1 MFQKQLA
8 IAFFLILAFVSAS
21 FQYYG
26 MVPVFAQSENFT
38 LSEAKIKKMD
48 KALSAKMSSTNDII
62 QDGSKGAMGVAILSD
77 KGFESVIASTTHGG
91 VLDSIQQDNAS
102 DPVWHNHFVK
112 LVANN
117 SSKCGNNPQVE
128 ELTFQSPGSVSING
142 TSLQMAEVPQTFNA
156 TGSLSNSSLVFES
169 GSEIDKVVTFNL
181 EPQFDSQNNIEV
193 VCVTN
198 IQPVGNL
205 TME

>member
-1 MFQKQLA
+1 MSKKQLA
-8 IAFFLILAFVSAS
+8 IALFLTLTFASGS
-21 FQYYG
+21 FQYYDT
-26 MVPVFAQSENFT
+26 VPVFAQSENFT

-48 KALSAKMSSTNDII
+48 KGLNANMSSINDII
-62 QDGSKGAMGVAILSD
+62 QDGSKGAMGVAIISD
-77 KGFESVIASTTHGG
+77 RGFGSVIASTTHGG

-102 DPVWHNHFVK
+102 DPIWHNHFVK
-112 LVANN
+112 LVVNN

-128 ELTFQSPGSVSING
+128 ELTFESPGSVSIDD

-169 GSEIDKVVTFNL
+169 GGEIDKVVTFKL
-181 EPQFDSQNNIEV
+181 EPQFGSQNNIES

-205 TME
+205 TIE

>member
-8 IAFFLILAFVSAS
+8 IAFFLILVFVSGS
-21 FQYYG
+21 FQYYS

-193 VCVTN
+193 VCITN

>member
-1 MFQKQLA
+1 LHLQ
-8 IAFFLILAFVSAS
+8 
-21 FQYYG
+21 
-26 MVPVFAQSENFT
+26 
-38 LSEAKIKKMD
+38 
-48 KALSAKMSSTNDII
+48 
-62 QDGSKGAMGVAILSD
+62 
-77 KGFESVIASTTHGG
+77 HGG
-91 VLDSIQQDNAS
+91 VLDSVQQDNAS

-117 SSKCGNNPQVE
+117 SSKCGNIPQVE

-156 TGSLSNSSLVFES
+156 TGSLSNSSSVFES

>member
-8 IAFFLILAFVSAS
+8 IAFFLFLVFVSGS
-21 FQYYG
+21 FQYYS

>member
-1 MFQKQLA
+1 
-8 IAFFLILAFVSAS
+8 
-21 FQYYG
+21 
-26 MVPVFAQSENFT
+26 
-38 LSEAKIKKMD
+38 MD
-48 KALSAKMSSTNDII
+48 KGLSANMSSINNII
-62 QDGSKGAMGVAILSD
+62 QDGSKGAMGVAIISER
-77 KGFESVIASTTHGG
+77 GFESVIASSTHGG

-102 DPVWHNHFVK
+102 DPIWHNHFVK
-112 LVANN
+112 LVVNS

-128 ELTFQSPGSVSING
+128 ELTFQSPGSVSIDD

-169 GSEIDKVVTFNL
+169 GSEIDKVVTFKL
-181 EPQFDSQNNIEV
+181 EPQFDSQNNIES

-205 TME
+205 TIE

>member
-8 IAFFLILAFVSAS
+8 IALFLTLTFVSGS
-21 FQYYG
+21 FQYYDK
-26 MVPVFAQSENFT
+26 VPVFAQSENFT

-48 KALSAKMSSTNDII
+48 KGLSANMSSINDII
-62 QDGSKGAMGVAILSD
+62 QDGSKGAMGVAIISER
-77 KGFESVIASTTHGG
+77 GFESVISSTTHGG

-102 DPVWHNHFVK
+102 DPIWHNHFVK
-112 LVANN
+112 LVVNN

-128 ELTFQSPGSVSING
+128 ELTFQSPGSVSIDD

-169 GSEIDKVVTFNL
+169 GSEIDKVVTFKL
-181 EPQFDSQNNIEV
+181 EPQFDSQNNIES

-205 TME
+205 TIE